1 MSYLEKVGISFIF
14 IGAIYLAAGLVGFA
28 PLTLEG
34 NSFTNIRVPGGV
46 AVLGC
51 LLAAFATKDK

>member
-1 MSYLEKVGISFIF
+1 MSYLEKIGILLILIGAFYLVAGIVGI
-14 IGAIYLAAGLVGFA
+14 A

-46 AVLGC
+46 AVIGC